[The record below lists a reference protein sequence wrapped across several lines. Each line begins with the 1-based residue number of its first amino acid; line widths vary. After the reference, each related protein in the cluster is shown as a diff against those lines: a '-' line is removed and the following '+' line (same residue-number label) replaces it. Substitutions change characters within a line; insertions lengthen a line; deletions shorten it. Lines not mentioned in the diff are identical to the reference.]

1 MAAKTDLWGVIA
13 PAQVRTPLA
22 ILREQAAL
30 LGEKTQ
36 NLVEAT
42 VATSVSGPQFIHRF
56 NLVVPSM
63 DDYTY
68 ELFTVMHGVGIY
80 PITVHGANVV
90 ADYLG
95 GDTLA
100 TEQEFIEWL
109 RRELSS
115 AGTKRIVSNLLAQV
129 TS

>member
-1 MAAKTDLWGVIA
+1 MGDIA

-42 VATSVSGPQFIHRF
+42 VATSVSGPQFVHRF
-56 NLVVPSM
+56 KLVVPSM
-63 DDYTY
+63 NDYTY
-68 ELFTVMHGVGIY
+68 ELFRVAHGIDMY
-80 PITVHGANVV
+80 PVTIPIPLSAIALARAQRDGNT
-90 ADYLG
+90 LG
-95 GDTLA
+95 

-109 RRELSS
+109 HQELSS
-115 AGTKRIVSNLLAQV
+115 EETKKIVSNLLAQV